1 VRPRRTDVET
11 IEARYTSESLF
22 ALMAYVWK
30 REGSQRGG
38 GTSGGGAGEEESAF
52 YRGHPYAYY
61 ALAPRAAHTPP
72 STPASVPGHGLAIP
86 AVLPPSPALPPRPPT
101 PFCWPGDAA
110 CELKRL
116 INI

>member
-1 VRPRRTDVET
+1 MRPPTDIET

-30 REGSQRGG
+30 REDSNE
-38 GTSGGGAGEEESAF
+38 GGGAVGVLS
-52 YRGHPYAYY
+52 GHPYAYY
-61 ALAPRAAHTPP
+61 AFAPRATKLRG
-72 STPASVPGHGLAIP
+72 TPACTLTASPAGYGLAIP
-86 AVLPPSPALPPRPPT
+86 LPPPCRS
-101 PFCWPGDAA
+101 GDAA